1 MNNVFTERKRMQL
14 KRQLDEAQASNSQL
28 LEESWSSS
36 SSSSD
41 AADAADVA
49 DVATSNEP
57 ASELPLLV
65 RTQMHEPLSASAI
78 QFRERQVEVGKN
90 TPSYRRYVAT
100 VPREQRTAAHPR
112 TPPTRKPLSRR
123 QFDGLVRQWRRM
135 LHAYD
140 TGDEEI
146 EIDIFSLADE
156 WAEIERQLAD

>member
-1 MNNVFTERKRMQL
+1 MNVFAERKRLQL
-14 KRQLDEAQASNSQL
+14 KRQLDEAQAANDQL

-36 SSSSD
+36 D
-41 AADAADVA
+41 DDDVEAQQATAA
-49 DVATSNEP
+49 SNEP

-65 RTQMHEPLSASAI
+65 RTQMHEPLSANAI
-78 QFRERQVEVGKN
+78 QFRERQIEVGKN
-90 TPSYRRYVAT
+90 TPGYRRFVAT

-123 QFDGLVRQWRRM
+123 QFDGLMRKWRRM

-140 TGDEEI
+140 VAEDEI